1 MKRIALAIAV
11 VAISVSVG
19 AQQPSEVRLEAP
31 SPLVMTVLSRSNG
44 IVAGVS
50 VDHKLRVWDSRSRKL
65 THTIDL
71 AGRDVA
77 WSAISDDGRLLLV
90 ADYAARVTIWNT
102 ATGLVA
108 WEFKTPHYLT
118 AAAFSRDGHL
128 LAIAPGTPVQLYD
141 VASRRLIRELET
153 TVGTTSVVFS
163 RNGTSVASTDG
174 DGVRVYDA
182 GSGKLLAKNSD
193 FVSEPLAID
202 YAIDGKTIFAGGGD
216 GTVLSI
222 DSKTGSTIRR
232 SARLTDPVFYAETS
246 PNGRETA
253 VVTQNA
259 DDPQRPA
266 PVVFV
271 DVSSLA
277 SKFSWSAPAGVL
289 LPGATWTSDGH
300 LIVATQTP
308 GALHVWTIR
317 F

>member
-1 MKRIALAIAV
+1 VRRIALTFAV
-11 VAISVSVG
+11 VANSATVG
-19 AQQPSEVRLEAP
+19 AQQPSETRLEAP

-44 IVAGVS
+44 IVAGAS
-50 VDHKLRVWDSRSRKL
+50 IDHKLRVWDSRSRKL

-77 WSAISDDGRLLLV
+77 WSAISDDGRLVLV

-102 ATGLVA
+102 ATGRVE

-141 VASRRLIRELET
+141 VGSRRLIRELET

-163 RNGTSVASTDG
+163 RNGTSLASTDG
-174 DGVRVYDA
+174 DGVRIYDA
-182 GSGKLLAKNSD
+182 GSGKLLARNLD
-193 FVSEPLAID
+193 FVSEPLAMD
-202 YAIDGKTIFAGGGD
+202 YAIDGKTVFAGGGD

-222 DSKTGSTIRR
+222 DSKTGGTIRR
-232 SARLTDPVFYAETS
+232 SVKLTDPVFYAETS

-271 DVSSLA
+271 DVGSLA
-277 SKFSWSAPAGVL
+277 TKFSWASPAGVL

-300 LIVATQTP
+300 FIVATQTP

>member
-1 MKRIALAIAV
+1 VRRLALAAV
-11 VAISVSVG
+11 VIAAPVG
-19 AQQPSEVRLEAP
+19 AQQPSETRLEAP

-44 IVAGVS
+44 VVAGVS
-50 VDHKLRVWDSRSRKL
+50 IDHKLRVWDSRSRKL

-77 WSAISDDGRLLLV
+77 WSAISDDGRVLLV
-90 ADYAARVTIWNT
+90 ADYAARATIWST
-102 ATGLVA
+102 ATGRVE

-141 VASRRLIRELET
+141 VGSHRLIRELEA

-163 RNGTSVASTDG
+163 RNGTSLASSDG

-182 GSGKLLAKNSD
+182 GSGKLTAKNSD

-202 YAIDGKTIFAGGGD
+202 YAIDGKAVFAGGGD

-222 DSKTGSTIRR
+222 DAKTGATIRR
-232 SARLTDPVFYAETS
+232 STKLTDPVFYTETS

-259 DDPQRPA
+259 DDPQRSA

-271 DVSSLA
+271 DVGSLA
-277 SKFSWSAPAGVL
+277 TKFTWASPSGVL

-300 LIVATQTP
+300 FIVATQTP

>member
-1 MKRIALAIAV
+1 VRRLALAIAV
-11 VAISVSVG
+11 IGASVG
-19 AQQPSEVRLEAP
+19 AQQPSETRLEAP
-31 SPLVMTVLSRSNG
+31 SPLLMTVLSRSNG

-50 VDHKLRVWDSRSRKL
+50 IDHKLRVWDSRSRKL

-77 WSAISDDGRLLLV
+77 WTAISDDGRALLV
-90 ADYAARVTIWNT
+90 ADYAARVTIWST
-102 ATGLVA
+102 ATGRVE
-108 WEFKTPHYLT
+108 WEFKPPHYLT

-141 VASRRLIRELET
+141 VGSHRLVRELEA

-163 RNGTSVASTDG
+163 RNGTSLASTDG

-182 GSGKLLAKNSD
+182 GSGKLTAKNSD

-202 YAIDGKTIFAGGGD
+202 YAIDGKTVFAGGGD
-216 GTVLSI
+216 GTLLSI

-232 SARLTDPVFYAETS
+232 SAKLTDPVFYAETS

-271 DVSSLA
+271 DVGSLA
-277 SKFSWSAPAGVL
+277 TKFTWASPSGVL

-300 LIVATQTP
+300 FIVATQTP
-308 GALHVWTIR
+308 GTLHVWTVR